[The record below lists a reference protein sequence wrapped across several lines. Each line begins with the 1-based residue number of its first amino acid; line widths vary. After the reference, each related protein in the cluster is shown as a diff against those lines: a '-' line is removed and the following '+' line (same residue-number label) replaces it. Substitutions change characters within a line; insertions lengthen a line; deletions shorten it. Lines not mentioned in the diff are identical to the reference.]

1 MDKLYANLDKLV
13 SIKISYEKLTEYEFY
28 PEQPEEVKYTWGVFK
43 KIVKPWRPARWAKPT
58 SGWDYYSDTEI
69 RDYDY
74 YRIDD
79 RLKKVFRKPRT
90 EIRFINGDSHIKYFN
105 TNEELDLYLANIKAK
120 STVNL
125 HIISE

>member
-1 MDKLYANLDKLV
+1 MGKLYANLDKLV

-28 PEQPEEVKYTWGVFK
+28 PEQPEEVKYIWGVFK
-43 KIVKPWRPARWAKPT
+43 KVIKRWRFARWAKPT

-69 RDYDY
+69 RDYDP

-79 RLKKVFRKPRT
+79 ELKKMFRKPRIK
-90 EIRFINGDSHIKYFN
+90 IRFDNGDSHVKYFN
-105 TNEELDLYLANIKAK
+105 TNEELDLYVTNIRAN
-120 STVNL
+120 SSRNL